1 MIIGLCGQAGS
12 GKDAVADA
20 MVRNHGFVKVALAD
34 PLKRICREVYDFTDD
49 QLWGP
54 SAARNAPDKRYLR
67 KPASVEEQYTYAGR
81 VTLMDGTILE
91 GGTRITHRIENPDE
105 YLTPRYALQKLG
117 TEWGRDC
124 YPNTWVD
131 LALRTAQA
139 LLSEDPIIRP
149 TYSAQRGLDY
159 TDIDAAGRRPGNGGR
174 VRGVVISDV
183 RFRNEVDAL
192 RASNSRVVR
201 VTRKGAQGLAGAQGQ
216 HVSETEQL
224 AIPDALF
231 DSHFL
236 NAGDGLDRL
245 AMATAGLVDALFRT

>member
-34 PLKRICREVYDFTDD
+34 PLKRICYDIYAFTED

-54 SAARNAPDKRYLR
+54 SEERNKPDLRYHRPHGPFTNEDKCVCCGIEMRSSIARRTFAPC
-67 KPASVEEQYTYAGR
+67 
-81 VTLMDGTILE
+81 
-91 GGTRITHRIENPDE
+91 
-105 YLTPRYALQKLG
+105 YLTPRFALQQLG
-117 TEWGRDC
+117 TEWGRNCFPD
-124 YPNTWVD
+124 TWSE
-131 LALRTAQA
+131 LAMRTAKA
-139 LLSEDPIIRP
+139 LLSEDLIIRP
-149 TYSAQRGLDY
+149 TYSARLGLDY
-159 TDIDAAGRRPGNGGR
+159 TDINAAGRRPGNGGR

-183 RFRNEVDAL
+183 RFRNEVDVL
-192 RASNSRVVR
+192 RAKNGCVVCI
-201 VTRKGAQGLAGAQGQ
+201 TRKGVQGLAGAQGQ

-236 NAGDGLDRL
+236 NAGDGLDHL